1 MGGGKVHQTSQA
13 NGHVQANPVVMGGG
27 SMMIG
32 GNVGNGPVTTQHSGG
47 AKGAGV
53 KVDVSMPMP
62 MPVMMNLDEFDL
74 MNLDE
79 LNLMNLNQ
87 PTTAI
92 VASPEEAMMLLNLNS
107 QLDQPYEIKG
117 AYLI

>member
-1 MGGGKVHQTSQA
+1 MGGGEVHSSSQA
-13 NGHVQANPVVMGGG
+13 NGEVSANPVIMGGG
-27 SMMIG
+27 SLMIG
-32 GNVGNGPVTTQHSGG
+32 GNVGNGPVTTSHSGM

-53 KVDVSMPMP
+53 DLSVSMPMP
-62 MPVMMNLDEFDL
+62 MPVMMNLDE
-74 MNLDE
+74 LD
-79 LNLMNLNQ
+79 LMNLNQ